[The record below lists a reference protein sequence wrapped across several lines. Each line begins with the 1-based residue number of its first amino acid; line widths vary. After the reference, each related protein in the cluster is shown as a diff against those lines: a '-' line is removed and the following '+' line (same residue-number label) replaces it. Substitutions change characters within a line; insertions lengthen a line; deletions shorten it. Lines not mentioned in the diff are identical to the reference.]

1 VNFKEFITE
10 SWKTYKVSNSPKVLL
25 YDFYLL
31 SYISS
36 LILDPGTRKD
46 VGLTGVGYSGKFFGR
61 EGKDLDEDIQYAQRQ
76 LLPFL
81 GTKLSQALFIAI
93 CAELRHVED
102 RHQDWKEFKHV
113 KNKTFRNYIRNYTLL
128 NNRELQ
134 PFHSRRNL
142 EQPELKANQKGYIT
156 SYKAA
161 KKAIKETGG
170 NTIDFALMAADAFR
184 DLTWTQAYGGPKW
197 AEISEGYVQLRRAL
211 DNYNPEAPSP
221 TSASAENLIAAI
233 DHAFDLEH
241 NTGSVLNKVAYF
253 GVKEEGASDNYRWIK
268 NALDLKK
275 DASMYEIAK
284 RASSDMRK
292 LGLEVLKV
300 AGLQEKQMKQV
311 SAEAGIPKKVVK
323 LQGFGKKPETT
334 KAAFLIGDEVEVKNV
349 DDVKGVVISFTQTPN
364 GILYSVKVT
373 NSEDD
378 LYLEGDIYNLY
389 GEKLTKVEDKSNSNK
404 KTSWEILNPHLL
416 DVGSLIKDKI
426 GEPEFVAQ
434 IINVNVPKKNVMVR
448 VIAVKDEKD
457 EHELGKTYNYSFE
470 NISNLFNVINKS
482 DEDEFL
488 KDYIVDHKQPYKPT
502 KEKRS
507 RNLIGNTYV
516 LTQGIVVKVLD
527 IEGNQVLGQ
536 ILAFKGNEQ
545 TGYVLEWPLDMFE
558 SLIELKVKDNEV
570 EKYVKRIKNSSA
582 AEQASKAANADQPA
596 PREDGDDPIYPG
608 HYYVIKDEKFVVKVL
623 STTVSNIEK
632 NLTYQVVAAT
642 KKNRNYVGSIFNDN
656 YRNFAKS
663 VNFELSREDAAN
675 YIEKFKE
682 KR

>member
-1 VNFKEFITE
+1 MNFKEFITE

-61 EGKDLDEDIQYAQRQ
+61 EGKELYEDIQYAQRQ

-102 RHQDWKEFKHV
+102 RQQEWKNFKHV
-113 KNKTFRNYIRNYTLL
+113 KNKTFRNYIRNYTLMS
-128 NNRELQ
+128 NKELK

-142 EQPELKANQKGYIT
+142 REPELKTNQKGYIT

-170 NTIDFALMAADAFR
+170 NVIDFALMAADAFR

-197 AEISEGYVQLRRAL
+197 AEIAEGYVQLRRAL

-221 TSASAENLIAAI
+221 SSASAENLIAAI

-253 GVKEEGASDNYRWIK
+253 SVKEEGASDNYRWIK

-323 LQGFGKKPETT
+323 LQGFGNKPESA
-334 KAAFLIGDEVEVKNV
+334 KSPFQVGDEVEVKSV
-349 DDVKGVVISFTQTPN
+349 DNVKGVIVSRYNNTPN
-364 GILYSVKVT
+364 GILYTVEITRSNGDFYRVGEEH
-373 NSEDD
+373 NILEDD
-378 LYLEGDIYNLY
+378 L
-389 GEKLTKVEDKSNSNK
+389 TKV
-404 KTSWEILNPHLL
+404 
-416 DVGSLIKDKI
+416 
-426 GEPEFVAQ
+426 
-434 IINVNVPKKNVMVR
+434 
-448 VIAVKDEKD
+448 
-457 EHELGKTYNYSFE
+457 
-470 NISNLFNVINKS
+470 
-482 DEDEFL
+482 
-488 KDYIVDHKQPYKPT
+488 VDHKQPYKPT

-516 LTQGIVVKVLD
+516 LTQGIMVKVLD

-536 ILAFKGNEQ
+536 ILAFKGNDQ

-623 STTVSNIEK
+623 SATVSNIEK
-632 NLTYQVVAAT
+632 NLTYQVVAAN
-642 KKNRNYVGSIFNDN
+642 KKNRNYVGNIYNVD